1 MPFGMPSVNVLFRQF
16 SLVLFFFCSHVRS
29 QELQVEVVLN
39 AELVNQTNQQ
49 IFQTLERS
57 IKDFFSSQAWTSRAV
72 KNEERIQ
79 CSFVIN
85 INKYA
90 ADRFEGTLQVQS
102 QRPAYGT
109 NYSSPVF
116 NFLDKD
122 IQFIYQEYQP
132 LFFNPATFD
141 SNLVSLFGFYTYIVL
156 GLDAASFS
164 PQGGDAYFEQAQRI
178 LNLAQNSGFR
188 GWRQNEGNRNRFW
201 LIDELQSN
209 TFRPFQQALYLYH
222 REGIDRL
229 AEDPLKAKASI
240 AAAIEE
246 LKKIYDRR
254 PNAFLLQVFF
264 DAKGD
269 EIVEIFKDGPEFE
282 TQELKKLLQQ
292 IAPFFNPKWRKIR

>member
-1 MPFGMPSVNVLFRQF
+1 MVCATQF
-16 SLVLFFFCSHVRS
+16 VCA
-29 QELQVEVVLN
+29 QELQLELVLN

-49 IFQTLERS
+49 IFTTLERS
-57 IKDFFSSQAWTSRAV
+57 IKDFFSTQVWTSQSL

-85 INKYA
+85 IKNYS
-90 ADRFEGTLQVQS
+90 ADRFEGTLQIQS

-122 IQFIYQEYQP
+122 IQFIYQEFQP
-132 LFFNPATFD
+132 LFFNAATFD
-141 SNLVSLFGFYTYIVL
+141 SNLVSLFGFYAYLTL

-188 GWRQNEGNRNRFW
+188 GWKQNEGNRNRFW

-209 TFRPFQQALYLYH
+209 TFRPFQQALYIYH
-222 REGIDRL
+222 RKGIDQL
-229 AEDPLKAKASI
+229 STNPLEAKT
-240 AAAIEE
+240 AIIDAIQE
-246 LKKIYDRR
+246 LKRIYNRR

-264 DAKGD
+264 DAKAD
-269 EIVEIFKDGPEFE
+269 EIVEIFRDGPDVDS
-282 TQELKKLLQQ
+282 QRLKSDLQQ

>member
-1 MPFGMPSVNVLFRQF
+1 MVCATQ
-16 SLVLFFFCSHVRS
+16 LVCA
-29 QELQVEVVLN
+29 QELQVELVLN

-49 IFQTLERS
+49 IFTTLERS
-57 IKDFFSSQAWTSRAV
+57 IKDFFSTQVWTSQTL

-85 INKYA
+85 IKNYS
-90 ADRFEGTLQVQS
+90 ADRFEGTLQIQS

-122 IQFIYQEYQP
+122 IQFIYQEFQP
-132 LFFNPATFD
+132 LFFNAATFD
-141 SNLVSLFGFYTYIVL
+141 SNLVSLFGFYAYLTL

-188 GWRQNEGNRNRFW
+188 GWKQNEGNRNRFW

-209 TFRPFQQALYLYH
+209 TFRPFQQALYIYH
-222 REGIDRL
+222 RKGIDQL
-229 AEDPLKAKASI
+229 STNPLEAKT
-240 AAAIEE
+240 AIVEAIQE
-246 LKKIYDRR
+246 LKKIYNRR

-264 DAKGD
+264 DAKAD
-269 EIVEIFKDGPEFE
+269 EIVEIFRDGPEVDS
-282 TQELKKLLQQ
+282 QRLKSDLQQ

>member
-1 MPFGMPSVNVLFRQF
+1 MSIKRLYSIFMVCATQ
-16 SLVLFFFCSHVRS
+16 LVCA
-29 QELQVEVVLN
+29 QELQVELVLN

-49 IFQTLERS
+49 IFTTLERS
-57 IKDFFSSQAWTSRAV
+57 IKDFFSTQVWTSQTL

-85 INKYA
+85 IKNYS
-90 ADRFEGTLQVQS
+90 ADRFEGTLQIQS

-122 IQFIYQEYQP
+122 IQFIYQEFQP
-132 LFFNPATFD
+132 LFFNAATFD
-141 SNLVSLFGFYTYIVL
+141 SNLVSLFGFYAYLTL

-188 GWRQNEGNRNRFW
+188 GWKQNEGNRNRFW

-209 TFRPFQQALYLYH
+209 TFRPFQQALYIYH
-222 REGIDRL
+222 RKGIDQL
-229 AEDPLKAKASI
+229 STNPLEAKT
-240 AAAIEE
+240 AIVEAIQE
-246 LKKIYDRR
+246 LKKIYNRR

-264 DAKGD
+264 DAKAD
-269 EIVEIFKDGPEFE
+269 EIVEIFRDGPEVDS
-282 TQELKKLLQQ
+282 QRLKSDLQQ

>member
-1 MPFGMPSVNVLFRQF
+1 MSIKQLYSIFLLCTTQLLS
-16 SLVLFFFCSHVRS
+16 S
-29 QELQVEVVLN
+29 QELQVELVLN

-49 IFQTLERS
+49 IFTTLERS
-57 IKDFFSSQAWTSRAV
+57 IKDFFSTQVWTSQSL

-85 INKYA
+85 IKNYS
-90 ADRFEGTLQVQS
+90 ADRFEGTLQIQS
-102 QRPAYGT
+102 QKRAYGT

-122 IQFIYQEYQP
+122 VQFIYQEFQP
-132 LFFNPATFD
+132 LFFNAATFD
-141 SNLVSLFGFYTYIVL
+141 SNLVSLFGFYAYITL

-209 TFRPFQQALYLYH
+209 TFRPFQQALYIYH
-222 REGIDRL
+222 RKGIDQL
-229 AEDPLKAKASI
+229 SSDPLEAKKAI
-240 AAAIEE
+240 IEAIQE
-246 LKKIYDRR
+246 LKQIYDRR

-264 DAKGD
+264 DAKAD
-269 EIVEIFKDGPEFE
+269 EIVEIFRDGPEVDS
-282 TQELKKLLQQ
+282 QGLKSDLQQ

>member
-1 MPFGMPSVNVLFRQF
+1 MSIKQLYSIFLLCTTQLLS
-16 SLVLFFFCSHVRS
+16 S
-29 QELQVEVVLN
+29 QELQVELVLN

-49 IFQTLERS
+49 IFTTLERS
-57 IKDFFSSQAWTSRAV
+57 IKDFFSTQVWTSQSL

-85 INKYA
+85 IKNYS
-90 ADRFEGTLQVQS
+90 ADRFEGTLQIQS

-122 IQFIYQEYQP
+122 VQFIYQEFQP
-132 LFFNPATFD
+132 LFFNAATFD
-141 SNLVSLFGFYTYIVL
+141 SNLVSLFGFYAYITL

-209 TFRPFQQALYLYH
+209 TFRPFQQALYIYH
-222 REGIDRL
+222 RKGIDQL
-229 AEDPLKAKASI
+229 SSDPLEAKKAI
-240 AAAIEE
+240 IEAIQE
-246 LKKIYDRR
+246 LKQIYDRR

-264 DAKGD
+264 DAKAD
-269 EIVEIFKDGPEFE
+269 EIVEIFRDGPEVDS
-282 TQELKKLLQQ
+282 QRLKSDLQQ

>member
-1 MPFGMPSVNVLFRQF
+1 MSIKQLYSIFLLCTTQLLS
-16 SLVLFFFCSHVRS
+16 S
-29 QELQVEVVLN
+29 QELQVELVLN

-49 IFQTLERS
+49 IFTTLERS
-57 IKDFFSSQAWTSRAV
+57 IKDFFSTQVWTSQSL

-85 INKYA
+85 IKNYS
-90 ADRFEGTLQVQS
+90 ADRFEGTLQIQS

-122 IQFIYQEYQP
+122 VQFIYQEFQP
-132 LFFNPATFD
+132 LFFNAATFD
-141 SNLVSLFGFYTYIVL
+141 SNLVSLFGFYAYITL

-209 TFRPFQQALYLYH
+209 TFRPFQQALYIYH
-222 REGIDRL
+222 RKGIDQL
-229 AEDPLKAKASI
+229 SSDPLEAKKAI
-240 AAAIEE
+240 IEAIQE
-246 LKKIYDRR
+246 LKQIYDRR

-264 DAKGD
+264 DAKAD
-269 EIVEIFKDGPEFE
+269 EIVEIFKDGPEVDS
-282 TQELKKLLQQ
+282 QGLKSDLQQ

>member
-1 MPFGMPSVNVLFRQF
+1 MSIKQLY
-16 SLVLFFFCSHVRS
+16 SIFFLCTTQLLSS
-29 QELQVEVVLN
+29 QELQVELVLN

-49 IFQTLERS
+49 IFTTLERS
-57 IKDFFSSQAWTSRAV
+57 IKDFFSTQVWTSQSL

-85 INKYA
+85 IKNYS
-90 ADRFEGTLQVQS
+90 ADRFEGTLQIQS

-122 IQFIYQEYQP
+122 VQFIYQEFQP
-132 LFFNPATFD
+132 LFFNAATFD
-141 SNLVSLFGFYTYIVL
+141 SNLVSLFGFYAYITL

-209 TFRPFQQALYLYH
+209 TFRPFQQALYIYH
-222 REGIDRL
+222 RKGIDQL
-229 AEDPLKAKASI
+229 SSDPLEAKKAI
-240 AAAIEE
+240 IEAIQE
-246 LKKIYDRR
+246 LKQIYDRR

-264 DAKGD
+264 DAKAD
-269 EIVEIFKDGPEFE
+269 EIVEIFRDGPEVDS
-282 TQELKKLLQQ
+282 QGLKSDLQQ